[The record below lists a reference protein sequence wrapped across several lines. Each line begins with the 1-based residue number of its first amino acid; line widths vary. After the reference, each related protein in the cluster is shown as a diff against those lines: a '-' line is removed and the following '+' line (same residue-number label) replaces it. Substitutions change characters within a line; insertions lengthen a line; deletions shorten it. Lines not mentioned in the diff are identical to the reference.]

1 MRNGRSARGFG
12 YVGLLIVVALTAA
25 GTAAVLGAGVQQQRR
40 DGEATLL
47 AIGAEFRRALVSY
60 AAATPLGQPDA
71 PRELAELLRDPR
83 YPGVRRHLRRIY
95 VDPLTGR
102 PEWGLLRTPAGRI
115 AGIHS
120 LSRAA
125 PLRQQGF
132 PVGMEA
138 FAAASRYD
146 EWVFAPAAPPLG
158 R

>member
-83 YPGVRRHLRRIY
+83 
-95 VDPLTGR
+95 
-102 PEWGLLRTPAGRI
+102 
-115 AGIHS
+115 
-120 LSRAA
+120 
-125 PLRQQGF
+125 
-132 PVGMEA
+132 
-138 FAAASRYD
+138 
-146 EWVFAPAAPPLG
+146 
-158 R
+158 